1 MNNVKSDEYFLN
13 KIIVELTF
21 IMEYTKDKSIY
32 DIEND
37 VLLLKSIM
45 FSLIQISEN
54 NDKLSDEFK
63 QKYKNISWKAM
74 KGMRN
79 RIVHDY
85 GGVDIKI
92 VYQTIK
98 VSVPEFYI
106 QMKSI

>member
-1 MNNVKSDEYFLN
+1 MNNVKIDEYFLN

-21 IMEYTKDKSIY
+21 IMEYTKDKSVY
-32 DIEND
+32 DIEKD
-37 VLLLKSIM
+37 LLLLKSIM

-63 QKYKNISWKAM
+63 QKHKNISWKAM

-85 GGVDIKI
+85 GSVDMKI
-92 VYQTIK
+92 VYQTIN
-98 VSVPEFYI
+98 VSVP
-106 QMKSI
+106 